1 MNNIDTNLCVH
12 VADCFV
18 SSISTFFL
26 HKQKQRVDTLL
37 IYTEEPYELAQPGT
51 LNALYILSLV
61 RLASDC

>member
-1 MNNIDTNLCVH
+1 MQLIVLCQAFQH
-12 VADCFV
+12 
-18 SSISTFFL
+18 FFL